1 MTCGKCRI
9 GQKMLDLSVYSECKL
24 LAKFWLNNRS
34 EGKLVICFS
43 F

>member
-24 LAKFWLNNRS
+24 LAKFCFNRS